1 MMARKRYTSALCI
14 AATMWWCAGCA
25 TTAGHDAQLGQKPIS
40 KLPAEATASDNPEVQ
55 DREIL
60 PETHMAAG
68 RLHESQNRL
77 ARAVEQYRLAV
88 AIKPDHVEALNRL
101 GIVLDRLGRF
111 KEADKA
117 FRDAIAAA
125 PDQAYLHNN
134 LAFSCIMQLNWR
146 EAEIV
151 LTKALELKP
160 DFARARVNLA
170 MALAQQERFDEALT
184 QFQTV
189 LPAEDAYYNMG
200 LMYQSK
206 HQLVDAARSFKAA
219 LELNPQMIAARK
231 RLEMLPADV
240 VSEAERQLEAIA
252 SPAPAELA
260 SDESADPSERPTTQP
275 ASDEPNDS
283 PQAYN
288 PPDLAE
294 DSAVPLCLNL
304 SIEAGGDTDTPGPSD
319 DGPMLLN
326 PDSGLW
332 EPANLIY

>member
-1 MMARKRYTSALCI
+1 
-14 AATMWWCAGCA
+14 
-25 TTAGHDAQLGQKPIS
+25 
-40 KLPAEATASDNPEVQ
+40 
-55 DREIL
+55 
-60 PETHMAAG
+60 MAAG

-77 ARAVEQYRLAV
+77 ARAAEQYRLAV
-88 AIKPDHVEALNRL
+88 AIKPDYVEALNRL

-125 PDQAYLHNN
+125 PDQAHLHNN
-134 LAFSCIMQLNWR
+134 LAFSYIMQLNWR
-146 EAEIV
+146 EAEIA

-206 HQLVDAARSFKAA
+206 MKLVDAARSFKAA

-231 RLEMLPADV
+231 RLEMLPPDV

-260 SDESADPSERPTTQP
+260 ADQDADPAERPTTQP
-275 ASDEPNDS
+275 ASDEPTDA
-283 PQAYN
+283 PQTQT
-288 PPDLAE
+288 PPE
-294 DSAVPLCLNL
+294 SAVPLCLSL
-304 SIEAGGDTDTPGPSD
+304 SIEAGGDESDPGPSD

-326 PDSGLW
+326 PATGLW
-332 EPANLIY
+332 EPASLAY